1 MSWGGAVPLR
11 WLDEH
16 HGLTASIQGVHPMT
30 GLRPFALALALLG
43 LFGLALPA
51 NTCPF
56 CTQELGRTMVEDYS
70 KASLVIYGTFTN
82 ARLKDGGG
90 FAGEGETDFVIEQVI
105 KSDPAIK
112 GLKKVTIP
120 QYRNHPKIKF
130 VLFCDVYKG
139 RIDPYRAD
147 VVADGSELVEY
158 FTGAVKVK
166 DRPLPERL
174 AYCFPYLNSKE
185 FEVSLDAYREFG
197 AADYKEYRDMAKK
210 LDPQVL
216 IGWLDDPK
224 TPPYR
229 FGLYA
234 SLLGHCGKGKEQAD
248 FLRRLIE
255 NTDRH
260 KGSGLDGMMVG
271 MIMIL
276 PKEGWRYVEHDV
288 ILNTKSD
295 FQTRYAALRAMRFLW
310 AQRPDLVEKAALVN
324 GMIEAAEFSDI
335 ADFAIEDLR
344 KWQRWEMTDQV
355 LKLAGRKSHDV
366 GVIQRAALRFALQSP
381 AKAAADYVTQAR
393 KRDPEQVRDTE
404 EILKLEPDAPSPVPN
419 AK

>member
-1 MSWGGAVPLR
+1 
-11 WLDEH
+11 
-16 HGLTASIQGVHPMT
+16 MT
-30 GLRPFALALALLG
+30 GLRFPTLALAL
-43 LFGLALPA
+43 FGLLALSLPA

-56 CTQELGRTMVEDYS
+56 CTQELGRTMIEDYAKS
-70 KASLVIYGTFTN
+70 SLVIYGTFTN
-82 ARLKDGGG
+82 ARLKDG
-90 FAGEGETDFVIEQVI
+90 FAGEGETDFEIEQVI
-105 KSDPAIK
+105 KDHPLIK
-112 GLKKVTIP
+112 GVKKVSIP

-147 VVADGSELVEY
+147 AIAEGSELVDY

-166 DRPLPERL
+166 DRPLAERL
-174 AYCFPYLNSKE
+174 RFCFPYLNSKE

-197 AADYKEYRDMAKK
+197 AADYKEYRDMASK
-210 LDPQVL
+210 LDPKVL

-224 TPPYR
+224 TPQYR

-234 SLLGHCGKGKEQAD
+234 SLLGHCGKAPEDGT

-255 NTDRH
+255 NAERH

-271 MIMIL
+271 YVMIE
-276 PKEGWRYVEHDV
+276 PKRGWSYLEQDV
-288 ILNTKSD
+288 ILNPKTD

-310 AQRPDLVEKAALVN
+310 SQRPDLVEKKALGH
-324 GMIEAAEFSDI
+324 GMLEAADYPDI

-344 KWQRWEMTDQV
+344 KWHCWEMTDSV
-355 LKLAGRKSHDV
+355 LKLASRKTHNV
-366 GVIQRAALRFALQSP
+366 GVIQRAVLRFALQSP
-381 AKAAADYVTQAR
+381 TKSAAAYVEQQR

-404 EILKLEPDAPSPVPN
+404 EILKLEPDATPLPAT